1 MTARTTIKKRCFE
14 RTKHK
19 LTFSAFVFCN
29 QSGIISQINSLE
41 SASRKH
47 NLPIAFAAS
56 IAHPPFKPLLLLVKL
71 LMHNA
76 KILLFSL
83 PGSHHVLL
91 RYNPRDP
98 FMLLTCIVLRRRAH
112 IVFHTYSESELNS
125 SRPIRLIF
133 SFYLNLSLLVSGK
146 IVAVTNEL
154 GLLYSRKNTD
164 FVLMPNSIDY
174 SLVKLPTLRT
184 PLGAQPGSSHAR
196 PNIHLVFVASRF
208 SPWQGLDVLFESI
221 LTTAVDF
228 TLSIVGDHCGEY
240 TEDSR
245 VIYHGNQEHSELES
259 LYAEATLGLSCFA
272 LHRKG
277 MKEACPLKVREY
289 LAYGLPVYG
298 SHLDI
303 FPSSF
308 PFFRFGPPCIQSIL
322 DFHASMQRYT
332 RQEIRLAS
340 REFIDTPI
348 ILDRVL
354 MSLV

>member
-1 MTARTTIKKRCFE
+1 MTARTINQKRRFE
-14 RTKHK
+14 RKKHK

-29 QSGIISQINSLE
+29 QPGIISQINSLE
-41 SASRKH
+41 SASRTH
-47 NLPIAFAAS
+47 CLPIAFVTS
-56 IAHPPFKPLLLLVKL
+56 ITHPPFKPLPLLAKL

-76 KILLFSL
+76 KILIFTLR
-83 PGSHHVLL
+83 GSRHVLI

-98 FMLLTCIVLRRRAH
+98 FMLLTCIALRHRAH
-112 IVFHTYSESELNS
+112 LVFHTYSESELNS
-125 SRPIRLIF
+125 SWLMRLAF
-133 SFYLNLSLLVSGK
+133 RLFLNLSLFVSGK
-146 IVAVTNEL
+146 IVSVTNEL
-154 GLLYSRKNTD
+154 GLLYSRKNAD

-174 SLVKLPTLRT
+174 SLMNLPTPRKR
-184 PLGAQPGSSHAR
+184 LGAQPGSSHSR
-196 PNIHLVFVASRF
+196 PRIHLLFVASRF

-228 TLSIVGDHCGEY
+228 TLSIVGDLCGDY
-240 TEDSR
+240 AEDSR
-245 VIYHGNQEHSELES
+245 VIYHGNQDHSELES

-272 LHRKG
+272 LYRKG

-289 LAYGLPVYG
+289 LANGLPVYG

-303 FPSSF
+303 FPKSF